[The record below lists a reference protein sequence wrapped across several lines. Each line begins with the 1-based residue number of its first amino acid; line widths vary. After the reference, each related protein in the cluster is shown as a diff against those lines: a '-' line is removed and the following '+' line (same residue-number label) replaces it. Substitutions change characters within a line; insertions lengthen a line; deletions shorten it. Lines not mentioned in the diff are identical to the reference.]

1 MKENKMENKQET
13 NLKQNLENGKQ
24 GAWNQV
30 MISPDLPLIAI
41 VDFLNILN
49 QRLVNIE
56 NLIQVPD
63 EHGDMHS
70 ITELY
75 QKKEQEIKETQGE

>member
-1 MKENKMENKQET
+1 MENKQET

>member
-1 MKENKMENKQET
+1 MENKQEI
-13 NLKQNLENGKQ
+13 NLEQNLENGKQ

-41 VDFLNILN
+41 VDFLNVLN
-49 QRLVNIE
+49 QRLANIE